1 MSIFHKEF
9 GIPWEH
15 LGPIFDQLHDQLH
28 ERLQRQNED
37 LPDRCEQGKTLGL
50 VDWGRK
56 FLSHHFQQPPSRM
69 HRWLAERFDA
79 VFPNRGIKMNVLAP
93 RGSAKSTIGTLAYPL
108 REALHGNEPYIWI
121 ISDTRSQAYA
131 HLENIKNELE
141 ENDMIRKHY
150 PDTSGKG
157 PVWRSSGIML
167 KNGVVIEAYGTGQR
181 LRGRRHRQHRPSLIL
196 CDDLQND
203 DHISSTT
210 SREHSRSW
218 FHGTLM
224 KAGNQKTNILNLATA
239 LHREAIG
246 FELTERPGWI
256 SRVFRAI
263 EKWPENLS
271 LWEQWETIYSQP
283 DDPDA
288 NEKATRFYLENQDAM
303 QQDAVLL
310 WPEQEN
316 LLALMKMRAES
327 GRTAFER
334 EKQNSPV
341 NPDHCEWPES
351 YFDESIWFEKLPNDL
366 IVRTMALDP
375 SKGTDSHR
383 GDYSAYI
390 MLAVDT
396 AGIHYVEANLTRCPI
411 PEIVET
417 GVELYRK
424 FMPDVFG
431 VEVNQFQHLLCDD
444 FERVFRENGFP
455 HVLPYPLEN
464 RLNKILRIRRLGPL
478 LASRRLRFRSH
489 SPATKLLIEQMKTFP
504 VGDHDDGPDALEMA
518 VRLADMMLNEN

>member
-1 MSIFHKEF
+1 MSLFQKNF

-15 LGPIFDQLHDQLH
+15 LGPIFMQLH
-28 ERLQRQNED
+28 ERLQRQFDMTLENGD
-37 LPDRCEQGKTLGL
+37 PDKRSGL

-56 FLSHHFQQPPSRM
+56 FLSHHFQHSPSRM
-69 HRWLAERFDA
+69 HLWLAGQLDT
-79 VFPNRGIKMNVLAP
+79 VFPDRGVKMNVLAP

-121 ISDTRSQAYA
+121 ISDTRSQAWG
-131 HLENIKNELE
+131 HLENIKNELVENE
-141 ENDMIRKHY
+141 EIRKHY
-150 PDTSGKG
+150 PEASGKG
-157 PVWRSSGIML
+157 PVWRSGGIML

-181 LRGRRHRQHRPSLIL
+181 LRGRRHRQHRPSLII

-203 DHISSTT
+203 DHISSQM

-224 KAGNQKTNILNLATA
+224 KAGNRKTNTLNLATA

-263 EKWPENLS
+263 EQWPENLS

-283 DDPDA
+283 GDSEA
-288 NEKATRFYLENQDAM
+288 SEKGMQFYLENQTAM
-303 QQDAVLL
+303 ELGAVLL
-310 WPEQEN
+310 WPEQES
-316 LLALMKMRAES
+316 LLTLMKMRAES

-341 NPDHCEWPES
+341 NPDYCEWPES
-351 YFDESIWFEKLPNDL
+351 YFDESIWFETLPNDL
-366 IVRTMALDP
+366 IVKTMALDP
-375 SKGTDSHR
+375 SKGADSHR

-390 MLAVDT
+390 MLAVDSS
-396 AGIHYVEANLTRCPI
+396 GIHYVEANLARCPVT
-411 PEIVET
+411 EIVET
-417 GVELYRK
+417 GVELYRQ
-424 FMPDVFG
+424 FLPDVFG
-431 VEVNQFQHLLCDD
+431 VEVNQFQHLLCHD
-444 FERVFRENGFP
+444 FERVFRKNGLP

-489 SPATKLLIEQMKTFP
+489 SPATKLLVEQMKTFP

-518 VRLADMMLNEN
+518 VRLSEMMLAEV